1 MKQIIICDLDGTL
14 ADCTHR
20 QHHVQGEGKKDW
32 KAFFATMSEDELNEN
47 LNYILQ
53 DLWTMGNEIWFVSA
67 RPDNYRDVTE
77 KWLYDKAKWSLGADR
92 KLIMRKAGDFRA
104 DTIVKQEILDQ
115 IKAEGVEILVAFDD
129 RSSVVQMWRDN
140 GVFCCQVAQ
149 HDF

>member
-32 KAFFATMSEDELNEN
+32 KAFFATMYDDVLNKN
-47 LNYILQ
+47 LNDILGLLSFKY
-53 DLWTMGNEIWFVSA
+53 DIYFVSA
-67 RPDNYRDVTE
+67 RPDNYREVT
-77 KWLYDKAKWSLGADR
+77 KNWLLAAGEWEEENYFLY
-92 KLIMRKAGDFRA
+92 MRKAGDFRA